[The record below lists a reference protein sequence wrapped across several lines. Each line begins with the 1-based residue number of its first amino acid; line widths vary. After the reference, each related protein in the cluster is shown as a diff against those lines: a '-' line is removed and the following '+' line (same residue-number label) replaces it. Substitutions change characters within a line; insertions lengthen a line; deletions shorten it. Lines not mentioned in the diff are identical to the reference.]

1 MPPDKPR
8 PICFMVMPFGV
19 KPTGIADGSAP
30 PEIDFDRLW
39 EMVLRPAI
47 TELDYEAVRADED
60 LGPLIIKDML
70 ERLTLADLVV
80 ADLTIPNGNVYYEIG
95 IRHGTNK
102 PGCVLVSADWSK
114 TLFDAAQ
121 MRQIRYKLPHKS
133 ISDDDAKAAMDVL
146 KGGIA
151 SLLEFPSPL
160 NEIGFPNLDPKRSA
174 AFRSFIESLS
184 KFQALVTAAR
194 AAEGEDR
201 QKRIEDLL
209 ASHGAGR
216 SIVPAIAIELLNLT
230 YDNFPFDRS
239 IAFIDSLPK
248 AIRDL
253 PLVKERR
260 ALAQSKVG
268 DHLAAIGELQA
279 LIAMAGDSSE
289 RQGLLGGRYKKL
301 AYEAEEANNESARR
315 RYLDKAIEHYERG
328 MMLDLNDFFPAS
340 NLPVLLKTRGSPGDV
355 ERASAIN
362 SLVQIACEAVAMRK
376 VDNEWTKATL
386 LCAAFYDG
394 DVTKA
399 EGLAAAIQREAPA
412 VWKHKA
418 TMGTLE
424 RIVGLTTDDRI
435 KSGLN
440 EILAR
445 FRNIA
450 TG

>member
-1 MPPDKPR
+1 
-8 PICFMVMPFGV
+8 MVMPFGV

-39 EMVLRPAI
+39 EKVLRPAI
-47 TELDYEAVRADED
+47 AELDYEAVRADED
-60 LGPLIIKDML
+60 LGALIIKDML

-121 MRQIRYKLPHKS
+121 MRQIRYRLPQKS
-133 ISDDDAKAAMDVL
+133 ISDDDARAAIDVL
-146 KGGIA
+146 KSGIA
-151 SLLEFPSPL
+151 SLKDSGQPL
-160 NEIGFPNLDPKRSA
+160 DEIGYPNLDPKRSV
-174 AFRSFIESLS
+174 AFRNFIESLS
-184 KFQALVTAAR
+184 RFQALVTAAR

-201 QKRIEDLL
+201 RRRIEDLL
-209 ASHGAGR
+209 ASHGTGK
-216 SIVPAIAIELLNLT
+216 SIIPAIAIELLNLT

-239 IAFIDSLPK
+239 IAFIDSLPE
-248 AIRDL
+248 AIRRI

-268 DHLAAIGELQA
+268 DHLAAIGELQS

-301 AYEAEEANNESARR
+301 AYEAEEANDANARH

-340 NLPVLLKTRGSPGDV
+340 NLPVLLKTRAAPGDA

-362 SLVQIACEAVAMRK
+362 NLVKIACEAVAMRK
-376 VDNEWTKATL
+376 TDNEWTKATL
-386 LCAAFYDG
+386 LCAAFCEG
-394 DVTKA
+394 DVDTAKS
-399 EGLAAAIQREAPA
+399 LAAAIQREAPA
-412 VWKHKA
+412 VWKHKT
-418 TMGTLE
+418 TMETLE

-440 EILAR
+440 EIITR
-445 FRNIA
+445 FRNIPA
-450 TG
+450 G